1 MIVVLC
7 DLCRRSLGPEE
18 PYYLL
23 SVSYVDEET
32 EENILLGGEVERPLF
47 FHICERCYN
56 KKLEEVLR

>member
-1 MIVVLC
+1 MIIVLC

-32 EENILLGGEVERPLF
+32 EENILLGEEVETLF
-47 FHICERCYN
+47 SFHICERCYN
-56 KKLEEVLR
+56 KKFKEVLR